1 MYPTR
6 HLQSRGAADRRRV
19 QQRPQRRSGFSL
31 LELEVALI
39 LFGIALS
46 GIGPHAVM
54 YTKHLSRL
62 EARFSP
68 QATHFLIPSYDRW
81 ARKLGAAASITTV
94 DPGSVTPAPD
104 HSPMNDVQLTS
115 LEKTLTGEEV
125 TAHVTVQAA
134 SP

>member
-1 MYPTR
+1 MYRTR
-6 HLQSRGAADRRRV
+6 LPLTGGAAARCRG
-19 QQRPQRRSGFSL
+19 QQRPKRRAGFSL
-31 LELEVALI
+31 LELEVALV

-46 GIGPHAVM
+46 GFGPHAVM
-54 YTKHLSRL
+54 YTKHLNRL
-62 EARFSP
+62 ETRFSP

-104 HSPMNDVQLTS
+104 DSPMNDVQLTS

-125 TAHVTVQAA
+125 TAHVIVQAA